1 MSKKARAEVRFQGK
15 VQGVFFRINTRK
27 FAIGNGV
34 AGEVK
39 NCPDGSVKAVF
50 EGERKNI
57 EMTIRLNLENRLYGF
72 HIFSVGC
79 RFMHLVHIAY
89 NTRWKLCTKLF
100 QFRFEKVYLQDLYL
114 TF

>member
-57 EMTIRLNLENRLYGF
+57 EMTIHQCLHRQPHAKVSNHDVYWSKYSGKYEDFKVRYGG
-72 HIFSVGC
+72 GC
-79 RFMHLVHIAY
+79 
-89 NTRWKLCTKLF
+89 
-100 QFRFEKVYLQDLYL
+100 
-114 TF
+114 